1 MNIWHDIAADKI
13 KPEQFV
19 GVVEIPSGS
28 KNKYELDKK
37 TGLLRLD
44 RVLFTST
51 HYPANYGFIPLT
63 YAQDGD
69 PLDVLILSQVQLDP
83 LVMVDCHPIGVIRMI
98 DQDEI
103 DDKIIAVPDHDPNYS
118 PYHEISELPS
128 HVASEI
134 IHFFEVYKSLEHKS
148 TTTSE
153 AMGAKVARDIISD
166 CMERY
171 QVHFRG
177 KEFTAKMLQQE
188 TDLDEN
194 LPEVE
199 HKTNK

>member
-1 MNIWHDIAADKI
+1 MNIWHDIEASKV
-13 KPEQFV
+13 KPNAFV
-19 GVVEIPSGS
+19 AIVEIPYGS

-63 YAQDGD
+63 YANDGD
-69 PLDVLILSQVQLDP
+69 PLDVLILSQVKLHP
-83 LVMVDCHPIGVIRMI
+83 MIMVDCHPIGVIRMI
-98 DQDEI
+98 DQDEV

-118 PYHEISELPS
+118 QYRDISEVPS

-134 IHFFEVYKSLEHKS
+134 IHFFEVYKNLEHKS

-153 AMGAKVARDIISD
+153 AMGVDVAKQIILESI
-166 CMERY
+166 ERY

-177 KEFTAKMLQQE
+177 KCSEAEKAEMKKQAGL
-188 TDLDEN
+188 
-194 LPEVE
+194 
-199 HKTNK
+199 

>member
-1 MNIWHDIAADKI
+1 MTLQKEKFMNIWHDIESSKVKPNAFAAI
-13 KPEQFV
+13 
-19 GVVEIPSGS
+19 VEIPYGS

-63 YAQDGD
+63 YANDGD
-69 PLDVLILSQVQLDP
+69 PLDVLILSQVQLHP
-83 LVMVDCHPIGVIRMI
+83 LIMVDCHPIGVIRMI

-118 PYHEISELPS
+118 QYQDISEVPS

-134 IHFFEVYKSLEHKS
+134 IHFFEVYKSLEHKA

-153 AMGAKVARDIISD
+153 AMGVEVAKKIIADS
-166 CMERY
+166 MERY
-171 QVHFRG
+171 QIHFRG
-177 KEFTAKMLQQE
+177 KCSEAEKAEMKA
-188 TDLDEN
+188 
-194 LPEVE
+194 EVNAE
-199 HKTNK
+199 KN

>member
-1 MNIWHDIAADKI
+1 MILKQAKSRLTL
-13 KPEQFV
+13 FV
-19 GVVEIPSGS
+19 AIVEIPYGS

-63 YAQDGD
+63 YANDGD
-69 PLDVLILSQVQLDP
+69 PLDVLILSQVQLHP
-83 LVMVDCHPIGVIRMI
+83 LTMVDCHTIGVIRMI

-118 PYHEISELPS
+118 DYKNINEVPS
-128 HVASEI
+128 HVANEI
-134 IHFFEVYKSLEHKS
+134 IHFFEVYKNLEHKA

-153 AMGAKVARDIISD
+153 AMDMQVAKRIIAES
-166 CMERY
+166 MERY
-171 QVHFRG
+171 QIHFRG
-177 KEFTAKMLQQE
+177 KCSEAEKAEMKAEITTQ
-188 TDLDEN
+188 
-194 LPEVE
+194 
-199 HKTNK
+199 NK